1 MVDVT
6 NKLKE
11 RYPFEIKHYPSGKVV
26 KLKSF
31 IKDFSDS
38 HKSEWSADTN
48 AFSVGPTVVAQK
60 SVTRSITVSLD
71 IPAFNLQEAKQ
82 NLEHMQYLA
91 KFMYPSYRGG
101 RIWTSTFLGVRFA
114 NWINFSKGFQGKGA
128 GTTDGF
134 LPVYI
139 EDFTFNPVMKPGHFI
154 EPGNTLGVNST
165 IYPKLIE
172 LSLTMNAAALN
183 MRSTSYNSDAKEKDS
198 PWVNYP
204 YFADL
209 GADSL
214 VKTHTA
220 TGETEELAL
229 ELGGQLGNAVGNF
242 LGGVGATFDEALANG
257 LAAAAAA
264 GQAVVAEE
272 ISSMDGLQDR
282 LAVEFDRAL
291 SQAQKDNSERQAR
304 NLALVQAARARA
316 AAKPVNTNLQQAAK
330 QTILGGG

>member
-6 NKLKE
+6 DNLKE

-48 AFSVGPTVVAQK
+48 AYSVGPTVVAQK

-71 IPAFNLQEAKQ
+71 IPAFNLPEAKQ
-82 NLEHMQYLA
+82 NLENMQYLA

-139 EDFTFNPVMKPGHFI
+139 EDFTFNPIMEPGHFI
-154 EPGNTLGVNST
+154 EPGNTLGVNAT

-183 MRSTSYNSDAKEKDS
+183 MRSTSYNADAKGEDN

-209 GADSL
+209 GSESE
-214 VKTHTA
+214 VRTHTP
-220 TGETEELAL
+220 TEETEELAL

-272 ISSMDGLQDR
+272 VSSMDGLQDR

-316 AAKPVNTNLQQAAK
+316 AAKPVNTNLQQAANE
-330 QTILGGG
+330 QMLGGN